1 MATTSTPP
9 DVVMGIAETQ
19 TATSLTARTLHSSHH
34 SEEATWRTARR
45 TAVAAVALLLGDVLA
60 ALGGFYVAWFARY
73 QLELG
78 GDVEPFNYVE
88 FEAYL
93 PVGLA
98 LATLLVGV
106 LFVRSMYRVPR
117 HRSLPD
123 EYGGVLLSTALATM
137 TLYGATTFLR
147 YPAESRAA
155 FVYAWLFVSVGVMAS
170 RTLLRAIQGWLH
182 RRGIG
187 VEQVLVVG
195 DNNLG
200 RMIMQG
206 LTAMPHLGYRVA
218 GFVGDSTAADFGRF
232 RWLGTPEEIDRV
244 IHSHGVDQV
253 FIALPSE
260 SHAAILRIV
269 DHCRHNNV
277 RFRLVPDLYQMRLSQ
292 VDVEHVYGI
301 PLIGMRELSIRG
313 WNLIMK
319 RMLDMTLSALSLVV
333 TSVPMLIIAMLIKLD
348 PPGPVLFRQVRV
360 GKGGKHFVM
369 YKFRSMHVGAEDQEN
384 DLIVHTIT
392 GGPTIKLTNDPRRT
406 RVGTL
411 LRRSSLDELPQLWNV
426 LRGEM
431 SMVGPRPPTPR
442 EVEGY
447 EEWHHQ
453 RLEVSPGLTG
463 IWQVSG
469 RSTLTFDEQVVLDV
483 YYIEN
488 WSLGLDLGILLRTI
502 PAVISGGG
510 AF

>member
-1 MATTSTPP
+1 
-9 DVVMGIAETQ
+9 
-19 TATSLTARTLHSSHH
+19 
-34 SEEATWRTARR
+34 
-45 TAVAAVALLLGDVLA
+45 
-60 ALGGFYVAWFARY
+60 
-73 QLELG
+73 
-78 GDVEPFNYVE
+78 
-88 FEAYL
+88 
-93 PVGLA
+93 
-98 LATLLVGV
+98 
-106 LFVRSMYRVPR
+106 
-117 HRSLPD
+117 
-123 EYGGVLLSTALATM
+123 
-137 TLYGATTFLR
+137 
-147 YPAESRAA
+147 
-155 FVYAWLFVSVGVMAS
+155 
-170 RTLLRAIQGWLH
+170 
-182 RRGIG
+182 
-187 VEQVLVVG
+187 
-195 DNNLG
+195 
-200 RMIMQG
+200 MIMQG

-218 GFVGDSTAADFGRF
+218 GFVGDTTAADFGRF

-348 PPGPVLFRQVRV
+348 SPGPVLFRQVRV